1 MVGDNEH
8 KGNQEDLDGSEV
20 GDEPTDFLDPAGGGE
35 GTPVDVET
43 PPAPTGLEDDV
54 EPERREALEDPA
66 QRLAEELDS
75 LNDRHLRLAAEFENF
90 RKRTRREQTE
100 LTSVAQAA
108 LARRLLP
115 TLDDLARVAATPSDA
130 TTVEALEEGVG
141 LILINLLKELEEA
154 GLSRV
159 DALGA
164 RFDPEEHQ
172 AIMTAETED
181 PDRDDI
187 VSRVFVDGYLF
198 RGRLIRPAQVEVLT
212 HEPETVGEP

>member
-54 EPERREALEDPA
+54 EPE
-66 QRLAEELDS
+66 RLAEELDS